1 MSDWDVFQRDVLDVL
16 HQYEGFFDFFER
28 VGSLSDDS
36 RPDCF
41 ARVTREGKKE
51 IWVLDAK
58 NKPEIDKEDLG
69 RMKAYIRQ
77 ARSNPIDVGLEISE
91 LSDYSFRGIFI
102 TNGGADSSEDH
113 EVVQLRSLHQFLQ
126 KELLYTDMDRVVR
139 DLSKMAERKQ
149 LSQSQARI
157 LSRSLEPFRERVSRC
172 MDELEKVESRHSG
185 IELKT
190 PPLTSY
196 DFKVP
201 VDAVMT
207 HEKREKALLF
217 DIPYSYE
224 AVKEVEDKVEE
235 VKQQLDDME
244 KEVYYAAVNT
254 FKQHSSDY
262 VLQPGEVEKEV
273 RETLGIISRHQV
285 AEMFNPKVR
294 TEKEVSQ
301 NAVVVEDAHDLGFKL
316 KVFTRNDTEY
326 QVEAVLPEEAASRVR
341 NAMLNSRK
349 EFGEVTE
356 NGFRQSFEVSPELK
370 ISHDGGKQ
378 SFQEYR
384 DTAKTVFKSAVSPV
398 LGKSV
403 KKVDTENEI

>member
-1 MSDWDVFQRDVLDVL
+1 MTDWDVFQRDVLDVL

-41 ARVTREGKKE
+41 ARITREGKKE
-51 IWVLDAK
+51 VWVLDAK
-58 NKPEIDKEDLG
+58 NKPEIDDDDLG
-69 RMKAYIRQ
+69 RMEAYIEQ
-77 ARSNPIDVGLEISE
+77 ARSNPIDVGLEIAE
-91 LSDYSFRGIFI
+91 ISDYSFRGIFI
-102 TNGGADSSEDH
+102 TNSGADTNKDH
-113 EVVQLRSLHQFLQ
+113 EVIQLRSLHQFLQ
-126 KELLYTDMDRVVR
+126 KELLYTDIDRVVR

-185 IELKT
+185 IELKK
-190 PPLTSY
+190 PPLETH

-207 HEKREKALLF
+207 HEKRDKALLF

-235 VKQQLDDME
+235 VKQQLDDIE

-254 FKQHSSDY
+254 FKQHDSNY
-262 VLQPGEVEKEV
+262 VLQPEEVEEEV
-273 RETLGIISRHQV
+273 RETLGIISRHEV
-285 AEMFNPKVR
+285 AEMFSPKVR

-301 NAVVVEDAHDLGFKL
+301 NAVVIEDAHDLGFKL
-316 KVFTRNDTEY
+316 KVFTREDTEY

-341 NAMLNSRK
+341 NAMLNSMK

-356 NGFRQSFEVSPELK
+356 NGFRHSFEVDSELK
-370 ISHDGGKQ
+370 ISHGGGKE
-378 SFQEYR
+378 SFYEYK
-384 DTAKTVFKSAVSPV
+384 DTAKTVFQSAVSPV
-398 LGKSV
+398 LGKAV
-403 KKVDTENEI
+403 KKVDAENEI

>member
-1 MSDWDVFQRDVLDVL
+1 MSDWSVFQRDVLDVL
-16 HQYEGFFDFFER
+16 HQYNGFFDFFER

-41 ARVTREGKKE
+41 ARITRENKKE

-58 NKPEIDKEDLG
+58 NKPEIDGEDLE
-69 RMKAYIRQ
+69 RMEKYIEQ
-77 ARSNPIDVGLEISE
+77 TRSNPVDVGLEISE
-91 LSDYSFRGIFI
+91 ISDYRFRGIFI
-102 TNGGADSSEDH
+102 TNGGADSKEDF

-126 KELLYTDMDRVVR
+126 KELVYTDMDRVVR

-157 LSRSLEPFRERVSRC
+157 LSRSLEPFRKRVKRC
-172 MDELEKVESRHSG
+172 MKELERIEKRHTG
-185 IELKT
+185 IELKK
-190 PPLTSY
+190 PPLSVY

-207 HEKREKALLF
+207 HENRDKALLF

-224 AVKEVEDKVEE
+224 AVKEVEEKVEE
-235 VKQQLDDME
+235 VKTQLDDMG

-262 VLQPGEVEKEV
+262 VIQPGEVEKEV
-273 RETLGIISRHQV
+273 RETLGIVSRYEV
-285 AEMFNPKVR
+285 ADMFEPKVR
-294 TEKEVSQ
+294 TEREISE
-301 NAVVVEDAHDLGFKL
+301 NAVVVEDRHDLGFKL

-326 QVEAVLPEEAASRVR
+326 QVEAVLPEEAASRVK
-341 NAMLNSRK
+341 NAMLNSMK

-356 NGFRQSFEVSPELK
+356 NGFRHSFQVGPDLK
-370 ISHDGGKQ
+370 ISHGGGEE
-378 SFQEYR
+378 SFHEYR
-384 DTAKTVFKSAVSPV
+384 DTVKSVFQSSVSPV

-403 KKVDTENEI
+403 RVDAEHEI